1 MWELATLRPV
11 ATLGSFLIGA
21 TSVAF
26 SPDGTRL
33 MAGGDGDEA
42 IKFWDVGSLQEL
54 ITLKAVSANFSKPTY
69 SPDGNVLGSL
79 SEEGSLHLWR
89 APSWAEIAAAEAR
102 ENAKIQQ
109 P

>member
-26 SPDGTRL
+26 SQDGTRL
-33 MAGGDGDEA
+33 MAGGDADEA
-42 IKFWDVGSLQEL
+42 IKLWDVDSRQEL
-54 ITLKAVSANFSKPTY
+54 ITLKARSSIFLKPTF

-79 SEEGSLHLWR
+79 SQDGSLHVWR
-89 APSWAEIAAAEAR
+89 APSWAEIAAAEAKDKT
-102 ENAKIQQ
+102 EIKQ